1 MKRLGPRARVAALA
15 GAGLLV
21 AVIGYL
27 AVVAPQRAKVSSLS
41 SRIDAAQSALVAG
54 QAARASAKRASA
66 VELYALQR
74 AMPLN
79 DDVPGILL
87 ALDRLSGLSGVTL
100 TSVQPA
106 PRVALGDGSSAV
118 PLKVTVDGKFT
129 AIESFLK
136 RLRGQVTLNKHGAS
150 AAGRLFAVDQIALN
164 MATASTGAI
173 TASLSLNAFDY
184 GSPPS
189 PSATAGTQAAT
200 ATTTTTTTTTGVT
213 TTPTPGA
220 VAAGSSGGPTG

>member
-27 AVVAPQRAKVSSLS
+27 AVVAPQRAKVGSLS
-41 SRIDAAQSALVAG
+41 SRVDAAQSALVAG
-54 QAARASAKRASA
+54 QAARASAKQASA

-74 AMPLN
+74 AMPLS

-87 ALDRLSGLSGVTL
+87 ALDRLSGLSGVNL

-129 AIESFLK
+129 AIERFLK
-136 RLRGQVTLNKHGAS
+136 RLRRQVTLNKHGAS

-164 MATASTGAI
+164 MATASAGSI

-200 ATTTTTTTTTGVT
+200 ATTTTTGVT